1 MQLIASQRPKRA
13 ATDKI
18 DFRILSVLQ
27 RDGRISNLKL
37 AEEVHLSPSAVL
49 GRVKRLQQDGYILG
63 YQARLNPEKLG
74 MGMAAFVEVVFDR
87 TASDVMEGFR
97 AAVQATPAI
106 LECHLIAGGFD
117 CLLKVLVSDMGS
129 CEEQV
134 AQAVG
139 ALPGVRSTRTY
150 TVMEQVD
157 RSRSAGAEP
166 AIDAIDAQLLR
177 LLQADGRITLARLA
191 DAVGLSAASVHE
203 RVSHLRRKGF
213 ILGYEAVLNQ
223 AKLNS
228 DLLVFA
234 EVALVEPSA
243 STGRALKAAVQARD
257 EIIECH
263 EVAGGFDYLI
273 KTRVR
278 DMQHYRELAESV
290 VWRLPGVRDVR
301 TYAVIDEMKNTA
313 RIPL

>member
-1 MQLIASQRPKRA
+1 MQLIASQRSRRA

-18 DFRILSVLQ
+18 DARILSVLQ

-63 YQARLNPEKLG
+63 YQARLNAEKLG

-117 CLLKVLVSDMGS
+117 CLLKVLVSDMQS

-134 AQAVG
+134 AAAVE
-139 ALPGVRSTRTY
+139 ALPGVRSSRTY

-157 RSRSAGAEP
+157 RRSAGMEP

-191 DAVGLSAASVHE
+191 EAVGLSAASVHE

-223 AKLNS
+223 AKLSS

-234 EVALVEPSA
+234 EVALTEPSSSA
-243 STGRALKAAVQARD
+243 GRALKAAVQARD
-257 EIIECH
+257 EVIECH